1 MEQKLMNIRQLSVY
15 ISMPVAT
22 IYTYVHTRKIPEYC
36 IRRIGRALKFDVAEV
51 DRWVNE
57 ASAARSSAQGHRQSA
72 H

>member
-1 MEQKLMNIRQLSVY
+1 MNQKLLNVKELSTY

-22 IYTYVHTRKIPEYC
+22 IYTYVHTGKIPDYC

-51 DRWVNE
+51 DRWITE
-57 ASAARSSAQGHRQSA
+57 ASGSRANAQGYKQSA